1 MRAPQWILVV
11 VGFVSNGL
19 VLSDQLYAQPTSPP
33 PAPQYIPD
41 ASAAAR
47 SRAVP
52 DGLRPETLAG
62 SLPKPSASPRLG
74 LPSGLETPG
83 SVLIPKLGYGPAH
96 CFPLTPTTCF
106 DAAYKCY
113 TLGWYADALAFAD
126 EGLTMSNNARLY
138 LLKAVCEMHLGHCDD
153 AVNAMANYRL
163 AEIIPAEGVGLYAAQ
178 ERINNPMR
186 LRLEA
191 LVNPKQ

>member
-1 MRAPQWILVV
+1 MRAAQWIFLSLSFASV
-11 VGFVSNGL
+11 GL
-19 VLSDQLYAQPTSPP
+19 VHSSQLNAQPAPP
-33 PAPQYIPD
+33 QPDYVPD

-47 SRAVP
+47 SRSVP
-52 DGLRPETLAG
+52 DGLPPESLQK
-62 SLPKPSASPRLG
+62 SLPKPAAVPRMG
-74 LPSGLETPG
+74 LPKGLETPG
-83 SVLIPKLGYGPAH
+83 SVLIPRLGFGPAH

-106 DAAYKCY
+106 DAGYKCY
-113 TLGWYADALAFAD
+113 SLGWYADALAFAD

-163 AEIIPAEGVGLYAAQ
+163 SEVIPSEAVGLYSAQ
-178 ERINNPMR
+178 ERINEPMR

-191 LVNPKQ
+191 LVNPRR

>member
-1 MRAPQWILVV
+1 MHAPQWILASLSIVF
-11 VGFVSNGL
+11 VGSISSGTL
-19 VLSDQLYAQPTSPP
+19 QAQPAP
-33 PAPQYIPD
+33 PAPIPQYIPD

-52 DGLRPETLAG
+52 DGLPAETLKD
-62 SLPKPSASPRLG
+62 SLPKPAGVPRFG
-74 LPSGLETPG
+74 LPKGLETTG
-83 SVLIPKLGYGPAH
+83 RVLIPKLGFGPAH

-106 DAAYKCY
+106 DAGYKCY
-113 TLGWYADALAFAD
+113 SLGWNADALAFAD

-153 AVNAMANYRL
+153 AANAMASYRL
-163 AEIIPAEGVGLYAAQ
+163 AEVIPSEAVGLYAAQ
-178 ERINNPMR
+178 ERINEPMR

-191 LVNPKQ
+191 LVNPRR